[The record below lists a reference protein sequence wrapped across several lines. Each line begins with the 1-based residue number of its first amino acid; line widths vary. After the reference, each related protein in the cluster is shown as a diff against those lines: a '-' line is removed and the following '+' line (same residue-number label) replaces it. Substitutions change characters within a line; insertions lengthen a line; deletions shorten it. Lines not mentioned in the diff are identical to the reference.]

1 MEKYRKKVVI
11 KYYGNPLEIVKE
23 FTYLGISFSSEGSFQ
38 QCFDYIGGQVLKAV
52 FALKQ
57 YLTVF
62 KNNTISHTLE
72 IFNKLILPI
81 LNYGV
86 KVWGFSEA
94 ITRRKAAY

>member
-1 MEKYRKKVVI
+1 MKQ
-11 KYYGNPLEIVKE
+11 
-23 FTYLGISFSSEGSFQ
+23 FTYLGISLSSGVSFQ
-38 QCFDYIGGQVLKAV
+38 QTFDYIGGQALKAV

-62 KNNTISHTLE
+62 EDITIKHTIEL
-72 IFNKLILPI
+72 FDKLILPI

-94 ITRRKAAY
+94 LTRSKAAY